1 MDGKYYG
8 AYGNRRALWGILNI
22 ILDSW
27 AHAGDNLTEREY
39 AQWFYGT
46 GKYANKE

>member
-1 MDGKYYG
+1 MSNVH
-8 AYGNRRALWGILNI
+8 ANPVALGT
-22 ILDSW
+22 S
-27 AHAGDNLTEREY
+27 HAGDNLTEREY